1 MAYIKEFIHNVVV
14 HPLMMVLPSKYATKM
29 HDINATW
36 VFGLNKYDEININQK
51 STVDRLRLA
60 MLLIR
65 VERSDSSSTVDF

>member
-36 VFGLNKYDEININQK
+36 VFGLNKYDEIALEGK
-51 STVDRLRLA
+51 
-60 MLLIR
+60 
-65 VERSDSSSTVDF
+65 E